1 MFCHAAGLFA
11 LRCLADTFSDRP
23 VYPYKKIA
31 ETLQRF
37 PAERTG
43 AGRSPFAAVR

>member
-11 LRCLADTFSDRP
+11 LRCLADTFPDRP

-31 ETLQRF
+31 GTFQRF

-43 AGRSPFAAVR
+43 AGRSPFAAAR